1 MICIKI
7 KLILPTQEYKDMH
20 APVFPSSTKAV
31 TRVCPGS
38 LHDSVQWHRGWILEK
53 LLSMPEDV
61 LLSLPP
67 PTLPVPHP

>member
-20 APVFPSSTKAV
+20 APVFPSSTEV
-31 TRVCPGS
+31 VNRVCTGS
-38 LHDSVQWHRGWILEK
+38 LHHSVQWHRGQILEK
-53 LLSMPEDV
+53 LPSVPEDV
-61 LLSLPP
+61 LLSLPL